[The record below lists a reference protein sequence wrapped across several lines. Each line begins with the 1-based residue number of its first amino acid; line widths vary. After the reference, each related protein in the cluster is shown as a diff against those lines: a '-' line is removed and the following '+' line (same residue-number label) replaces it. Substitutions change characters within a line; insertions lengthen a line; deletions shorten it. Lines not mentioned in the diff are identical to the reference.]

1 MEKTNVN
8 PKTESSSHYSVADLD
23 RSARYVVLF
32 LILSGVF
39 WLLFGTLLA
48 LLASV
53 KMHLPDW
60 LGDFGWL
67 TFGRVRPLH
76 LNTMVYGWA
85 SMTGAGVALWML
97 SRLLK
102 TPIHLRGY
110 IIVAGAV
117 WNLALLVG
125 SVQILAGFSRG
136 IEWLEFPVSTMVVI
150 VLCVIVISASTIL
163 MVMTRRIK
171 QLYVSVWY
179 ILAAFLWFPL
189 LGLVSSL
196 PIYDTPTVQ
205 AGMNWWYAHNAL
217 GLWFTPIGIA
227 AAYYFIPKVL
237 GRPIYSYGLSLLGFW
252 GLALFYNWN
261 GFHHLIG
268 SPLPT
273 WFVTISIAASV
284 MMVIP
289 VVVVAINHHM
299 TVVGSFKAVSYS
311 PTLRFV
317 VFAAMSYT
325 LVSLQGS
332 TQALRSVNE
341 VIHFT
346 HFVVAHA
353 HIGMYAFVTM
363 MLFGACYYI
372 LPRITLREWHSKPLI
387 KWHFWLTA
395 MGIIIYA
402 VALQYIG
409 LFQGWNMNNPDVP
422 FTETVTMTVP
432 YLVARSFSGVL
443 MTAGHLIFAWL
454 IIKMAF
460 AHGERPATPEIWKN
474 IREEF
479 AL

>member
-1 MEKTNVN
+1 MNSGAIDKNEF
-8 PKTESSSHYSVADLD
+8 SVADLD
-23 RSARYVVLF
+23 RKARYVVLF

-39 WLLFGTLLA
+39 WLLFGTVLA
-48 LLASV
+48 LLASI
-53 KMHLPDW
+53 KMHMPDW
-60 LGDFGWL
+60 LAGFSWL

-85 SMTGAGVALWML
+85 SMTGGGVALWML

-102 TPIHLRGY
+102 TPILLRGY
-110 IIVAGAV
+110 IFVAGMI
-117 WNLALLVG
+117 WNAALLVG
-125 SVQILAGFSRG
+125 SIQILAGYSRG
-136 IEWLEFPVSTMVVI
+136 IEWLEFPVTTMVVI
-150 VLCVIVISASTIL
+150 VLCIIVMSASVL
-163 MVMTRRIK
+163 MMIVNRRVK

-196 PIYDTPTVQ
+196 PVFDTPTVQ

-217 GLWFTPIGIA
+217 GLWFTPIGLA

-252 GLALFYNWN
+252 ALALFYNWN

-273 WFVTISIAASV
+273 WFVTISISASV

-289 VVVVAINHHM
+289 VVVVAVNHHM
-299 TVVGSFKAVSYS
+299 TVVGSFSAVKYS

-325 LVSLQGS
+325 FVSLQGS
-332 TQALRSVNE
+332 LQSLRSVNE

-346 HFVVAHA
+346 QFVVGHA

-363 MLFGACYYI
+363 ILFGACYYI
-372 LPRITLREWHSKPLI
+372 IPRITLQEWHSKGLI

-395 MGIIIYA
+395 LGIVIYV
-402 VALQYIG
+402 VALQFIG
-409 LFQGWNMNNPDVP
+409 IFQGLDMIDPDVP
-422 FTETVTMTVP
+422 FTDTVTMTLP
-432 YLVARSFSGVL
+432 YLMARSMSGFL
-443 MTAGHLIFAWL
+443 MTAGHFIFAWL
-454 IIKMAF
+454 IVRMVIRT
-460 AHGERPATPEIWKN
+460 GERTATPLVWEK
-474 IREEF
+474 IRKEF
-479 AL
+479 AV

>member
-1 MEKTNVN
+1 MNQEKQSNQNKELSV
-8 PKTESSSHYSVADLD
+8 TELD
-23 RSARYVVLF
+23 QKARFVVLF

-48 LLASV
+48 LVASI
-53 KMHLPDW
+53 KMHLPEW
-60 LGDFGWL
+60 LGSAEWL

-85 SMTGAGVALWML
+85 SLTGAGVALWML

-102 TPIHLRGY
+102 VPILLRGY

-117 WNLALLVG
+117 WNIALLVG
-125 SVQILAGFSRG
+125 SIQILAGFSRG
-136 IEWLEFPVSTMVVI
+136 IEWLEFPVSTMVAI
-150 VLCVIVISASTIL
+150 VLCVIIMSASVLLMIL
-163 MVMTRRIK
+163 TRRVK

-196 PIYDTPTVQ
+196 PIFDTPTVQ

-217 GLWFTPIGIA
+217 GLWFTPVGLA

-268 SPLPT
+268 GPVPT

-289 VVVVAINHHM
+289 VVVVAVNHHM
-299 TVVGSFKAVSYS
+299 TVVGSFSAIKYS

-325 LVSLQGS
+325 FVSLQGS
-332 TQALRSVNE
+332 MQALRSVNE

-372 LPRITLREWHSKPLI
+372 LPRITLREWHSKKLI

-395 MGIIIYA
+395 IGIIIYA
-402 VALQYIG
+402 GALQGIG
-409 LFQGWNMNNPDVP
+409 LFQGFAMNDPDVP
-422 FTETVTMTVP
+422 FTDTVTMTIP
-432 YLVARSFSGVL
+432 YLIARSVSGIL
-443 MTAGHLIFAWL
+443 MGAGHLIFAWL
-454 IIKMAF
+454 LVRMVF
-460 AHGERPATPEIWKN
+460 QPGEQPATPLIWEK
-474 IREEF
+474 IRKEF

>member
-1 MEKTNVN
+1 VSQAKKSKQRKEFN
-8 PKTESSSHYSVADLD
+8 VADLD
-23 RSARYVVLF
+23 RKARYVVLF

-48 LLASV
+48 LVASI

-60 LGDFGWL
+60 LGSAGWL

-76 LNTMVYGWA
+76 LNVMVYGWA
-85 SMTGAGVALWML
+85 SLTGAGVSLWML

-102 TPIHLRGY
+102 VPIPLRGY
-110 IIVAGAV
+110 IIVAGAI
-117 WNLALLVG
+117 WNIALLVG
-125 SVQILAGFSRG
+125 SIQILAGFSRG

-150 VLCVIVISASTIL
+150 VLCVIIMARSVIV
-163 MVMTRRIK
+163 MVMTRSVK

-179 ILAAFLWFPL
+179 IIAAFVWFPL
-189 LGLVSSL
+189 LGLVSSF
-196 PIYDTPTVQ
+196 PIFDTPTVQ

-217 GLWFTPIGIA
+217 GLWFTPIGLA

-273 WFVTISIAASV
+273 WFITISIAASV
-284 MMVIP
+284 MMIIP
-289 VVVVAINHHM
+289 VVVVAVNHHM
-299 TVVGSFKAVSYS
+299 TVVGSFSAVTYS

-325 LVSLQGS
+325 FVSLQGS
-332 TQALRSVNE
+332 MQALRSVNE

-372 LPRITLREWHSKPLI
+372 LPRITLREWHSKKLI

-395 MGIIIYA
+395 IGIIIYA
-402 VALQYIG
+402 GALQGIG
-409 LFQGWNMNNPDVP
+409 IFQGFSMNDPDVP
-422 FTETVTMTVP
+422 FTDTVTMTIP
-432 YLVARSFSGVL
+432 YLIARSVSGIL
-443 MTAGHLIFAWL
+443 MSAGHLIFVWL
-454 IIKMAF
+454 LIRMVF
-460 AHGERPATPEIWKN
+460 QPGEQPETPLIWEK
-474 IREEF
+474 IRKEF

>member
-1 MEKTNVN
+1 MDPGNN
-8 PKTESSSHYSVADLD
+8 PSPHYSVSELD
-23 RSARYVVLF
+23 RKARFVVLF
-32 LILSGVF
+32 LIMSGVF
-39 WLLFGTLLA
+39 WLLLGTLLA

-53 KMHLPDW
+53 KMHLPEF
-60 LGDFGWL
+60 LGNAGWL

-76 LNTMVYGWA
+76 LNTVVYGW
-85 SMTGAGVALWML
+85 SSLTGAGVALWIL

-102 TPIHLRGY
+102 IPIQLRGY
-110 IIVAGAV
+110 ILVAGV
-117 WNLALLVG
+117 IWNISLFVG
-125 SVQILAGFSRG
+125 SIQILAGFSRG
-136 IEWLEFPVSTMVVI
+136 IEWLEFPVSTMVAM
-150 VLCVIVISASTIL
+150 VLCVIIISAS
-163 MVMTRRIK
+163 VMQMIIMRNVK

-196 PIYDTPTVQ
+196 PVFDTPTVQ

-217 GLWFTPIGIA
+217 GLWFTPICLA

-273 WFVTISIAASV
+273 WFVTISISASV

-289 VVVVAINHHM
+289 VVVVAVNHHM
-299 TVVGSFKAVSYS
+299 TVVGSFKAVKYS

-325 LVSLQGS
+325 FVSLQGS
-332 TQALRSVNE
+332 MQSLRSVNE

-346 HFVVAHA
+346 HFVAAHA
-353 HIGMYAFVTM
+353 HIGMYAFVSM

-372 LPRITLREWHSKPLI
+372 IPRITLREWHSKSLI

-395 MGIIIYA
+395 IGIIIY
-402 VALQYIG
+402 VGALQFIG
-409 LFQGWNMNNPDVP
+409 LFQGWSMNNPDVP
-422 FTETVTMTVP
+422 FTDTVTMTIP
-432 YLVARSFSGVL
+432 YLVARSASGIL
-443 MTAGHLIFAWL
+443 MGAGHLIFAWL
-454 IIKMAF
+454 LIKMVF
-460 AHGERPATPEIWKN
+460 RTSEQPAGAQVLDN
-474 IREEF
+474 IRKEF
-479 AL
+479 TV

>member
-1 MEKTNVN
+1 MNQEKQSNQNKELSV
-8 PKTESSSHYSVADLD
+8 TELD
-23 RSARYVVLF
+23 QKARFVVLF

-48 LLASV
+48 LVASI
-53 KMHLPDW
+53 KMHLPEW
-60 LGDFGWL
+60 LGSAEWL

-85 SMTGAGVALWML
+85 SLTGAGVALWML

-102 TPIHLRGY
+102 VPILLRGY

-117 WNLALLVG
+117 WNIALLVG
-125 SVQILAGFSRG
+125 SIQILAGFSRG
-136 IEWLEFPVSTMVVI
+136 IEWLEFPVSTMVAI
-150 VLCVIVISASTIL
+150 VLCVIIMSASVLLMIL
-163 MVMTRRIK
+163 TRRVK

-196 PIYDTPTVQ
+196 PIFDTPTVQ

-217 GLWFTPIGIA
+217 GLWFTPVGLA

-268 SPLPT
+268 GPVPT

-289 VVVVAINHHM
+289 VVVVAVNHHM
-299 TVVGSFKAVSYS
+299 TVVGSFSAIKYS

-325 LVSLQGS
+325 FVSLQGS
-332 TQALRSVNE
+332 MQALRSVNE

-372 LPRITLREWHSKPLI
+372 LPRITLREWHSKKLI

-395 MGIIIYA
+395 IGIIIYA
-402 VALQYIG
+402 GALQGIG
-409 LFQGWNMNNPDVP
+409 LFQGFAMNDPDVP
-422 FTETVTMTVP
+422 FTDTVTMTIP
-432 YLVARSFSGVL
+432 YLIARSVSGIL
-443 MTAGHLIFAWL
+443 MGAGHLILAWL
-454 IIKMAF
+454 LVRMVF
-460 AHGERPATPEIWKN
+460 QPGEQPATPLIWEK
-474 IREEF
+474 IRKEF

>member
-1 MEKTNVN
+1 VNQEKQSNQNKELSV
-8 PKTESSSHYSVADLD
+8 TELD
-23 RSARYVVLF
+23 QKARFVVLF

-48 LLASV
+48 LVASI
-53 KMHLPDW
+53 KMHLPEW
-60 LGDFGWL
+60 LGSAEWL

-85 SMTGAGVALWML
+85 SLTGAGVALWML

-102 TPIHLRGY
+102 VPILLRGY

-117 WNLALLVG
+117 WNIALLVG
-125 SVQILAGFSRG
+125 SIQILAGFSRG
-136 IEWLEFPVSTMVVI
+136 IEWLEFPVSTMVAI
-150 VLCVIVISASTIL
+150 VLCVIIMSASVLLMIL
-163 MVMTRRIK
+163 TRRVK

-196 PIYDTPTVQ
+196 PIFDTPTVQ

-217 GLWFTPIGIA
+217 GLWFTPVGLA

-268 SPLPT
+268 GPVPT

-289 VVVVAINHHM
+289 VVVVAVNHHM
-299 TVVGSFKAVSYS
+299 TVVGSFSAIKYS

-325 LVSLQGS
+325 FVSLQGS
-332 TQALRSVNE
+332 MQALRSVNE

-372 LPRITLREWHSKPLI
+372 LPRITLREWHSKKLI

-395 MGIIIYA
+395 IGIIIYA
-402 VALQYIG
+402 GALQGIG
-409 LFQGWNMNNPDVP
+409 LFQGFAMNDPDVP
-422 FTETVTMTVP
+422 FTDTVTMTIP
-432 YLVARSFSGVL
+432 YLIARSVSGIL
-443 MTAGHLIFAWL
+443 MGAGHLIFAWL
-454 IIKMAF
+454 LVRMVF
-460 AHGERPATPEIWKN
+460 QPGEQPATPLIWEK
-474 IREEF
+474 IRKEF